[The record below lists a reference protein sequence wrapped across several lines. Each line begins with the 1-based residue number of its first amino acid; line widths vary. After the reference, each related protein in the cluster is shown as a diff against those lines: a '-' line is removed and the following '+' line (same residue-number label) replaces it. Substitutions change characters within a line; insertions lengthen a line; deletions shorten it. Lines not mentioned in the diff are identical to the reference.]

1 MNRLLPELDAN
12 GWRLMVAKVFRGFA
26 FGLNAVVLGL
36 YLAALELPGEVIG
49 LVLSAALAGT
59 LALTLVIALWGDR
72 IGRRRLLVIGS
83 GLMLLAAVIPFVGAN
98 PVVLALIGL
107 SGMVAVT
114 SSESTGLQSVDQA
127 ALPQTVPPGQRTS
140 AFALYNLLA
149 AAASA
154 VGALS
159 VGPMVSVGHA
169 LGLTGASVFAPAFAV
184 YAAAGLLSTVLTLT
198 LDGRVEVGIAP
209 GPGFAI
215 RRSRR
220 TVAMLSALFSLDALA
235 GGFVVQSYLAF
246 WFAERWAADPG
257 SVGFLFAASNV
268 LAAISFPVAAWLARR
283 IGLIRTMVFSH
294 IPANVFLVSAAL
306 APTLPLAIG
315 LLLAR
320 AALSSMDVPAR
331 QSYTMAVVDPDER
344 TATAGVT
351 SLARSVGQVLGPA
364 LAGALLVPAGIGA
377 PLVAGGILKTTYDL
391 ALYAFFRSRP
401 TPEEL
406 IAQQVQPVSRA
417 HPSP

>member
-1 MNRLLPELDAN
+1 VRGLLPELDAN
-12 GWRLMVAKVFRGFA
+12 GWRLIGAKIFRGYA

-36 YLAALELPGEVIG
+36 YLADLQLAPEIIG
-49 LVLSAALAGT
+49 LVLSAALLGT
-59 LALTLVIALWGDR
+59 LGLTLVIALFGDR

-83 GLMLLAAVIPFVGAN
+83 ALMLLSALIPLVGAN

-127 ALPQTVPPGQRTS
+127 ALPQTVAGTQRTA
-140 AFALYNLLA
+140 AFAFYNLVA

-159 VGPMVSVGHA
+159 VGPFVALGVA
-169 LGLTGASVFAPAFAV
+169 LGLGGAAVHAPAFVA
-184 YAAAGLLSTVLTLT
+184 YALAGLLSTLLTLA
-198 LDGRVEVGIAP
+198 LDRRVEVGQRLER
-209 GPGFAI
+209 GFAI

-257 SVGFLFAASNV
+257 AVGLLFAASNV
-268 LAAISFPVAAWLARR
+268 LAALSFPVAAWLAAR

-294 IPANVFLVSAAL
+294 IPANLFLIGAAL
-306 APTLPLAIG
+306 APSLPAAVVLM
-315 LLLAR
+315 LAR

-364 LAGALLVPAGIGA
+364 LAGALLVPLGIGA
-377 PLVAGGILKTTYDL
+377 PLVAGGVLKTTYDL
-391 ALYAFFRSRP
+391 SLYAFFRSRP
-401 TPEEL
+401 TPEE
-406 IAQQVQPVSRA
+406 ATARA
-417 HPSP
+417 VPRA

>member
-1 MNRLLPELDAN
+1 VTALIPELDAN
-12 GWRLMVAKVFRGFA
+12 GWRLMAAKVFRGFA

-36 YLAALELPGEVIG
+36 YLAELRLDPAVIG

-83 GLMLLAAVIPFVGAN
+83 GLMLLSAVIPFVGAN
-98 PVVLALIGL
+98 PALLVLIGL

-127 ALPQTVPPGQRTS
+127 VLPQTVPDLQRTA
-140 AFALYNLLA
+140 AFALYNLAA

-154 VGALS
+154 VGALA
-159 VGPMVSVGHA
+159 VGPMVA
-169 LGLTGASVFAPAFAV
+169 LGEAFGLSGAAV
-184 YAAAGLLSTVLTLT
+184 YALAFVTYAVAGLASTLLSAT
-198 LDGRVEVGIAP
+198 LDARVEVGARLQR
-209 GPGFAI
+209 GFAI
-215 RRSRR
+215 HRSRR
-220 TVAMLSALFSLDALA
+220 TVAMLSGLFSVDALA

-246 WFAERWAADPG
+246 WFAARFGADPAM
-257 SVGFLFAASNV
+257 VGTLFAATNV
-268 LAAISFPVAAWLARR
+268 LAALSFPVAAWLAGR

-294 IPANVFLVSAAL
+294 IPSNLFLVGAAL
-306 APTLPLAIG
+306 APSLELAI
-315 LLLAR
+315 LFMLAR
-320 AALSSMDVPAR
+320 AALSSMDIPAR

-364 LAGALLVPAGIGA
+364 IAGALLVPVGIGL
-377 PLVAGGILKTTYDL
+377 PLIAGGILKTAYDL
-391 ALYAFFRSRP
+391 ALYALFRSRP
-401 TPEEL
+401 TPEEAL
-406 IAQQVQPVSRA
+406 ASPPPVS
-417 HPSP
+417 

>member
-1 MNRLLPELDAN
+1 VRGLLPELDAN
-12 GWRLMVAKVFRGFA
+12 GWRLVGAKIFRGYA

-36 YLAALELPGEVIG
+36 YLADLQLAPEIIG
-49 LVLSAALAGT
+49 LVLSAALLGT
-59 LALTLVIALWGDR
+59 LGLTLVIALFGDR

-83 GLMLLAAVIPFVGAN
+83 ALMLLSALIPLVGAN

-127 ALPQTVPPGQRTS
+127 ALPQTVAGTQRTA
-140 AFALYNLLA
+140 AFAFYNLVA

-159 VGPMVSVGHA
+159 VGPFVALGVA
-169 LGLTGASVFAPAFAV
+169 LGLGGAAVHAPAFVA
-184 YAAAGLLSTVLTLT
+184 YALAGLLSTLLTLA
-198 LDGRVEVGIAP
+198 LDRRVEVGQRLER
-209 GPGFAI
+209 GFAI

-257 SVGFLFAASNV
+257 AVGLLFAASNV
-268 LAAISFPVAAWLARR
+268 LAALSFPVAAWLAAR

-294 IPANVFLVSAAL
+294 IPANLFLIGAAL
-306 APTLPLAIG
+306 APSLPAAVVLM
-315 LLLAR
+315 LAR

-364 LAGALLVPAGIGA
+364 LAGALLVPLGIGA
-377 PLVAGGILKTTYDL
+377 PLVAGGVLKTTYDL
-391 ALYAFFRSRP
+391 SLYAFFRSRP
-401 TPEEL
+401 TPEE
-406 IAQQVQPVSRA
+406 ATARA
-417 HPSP
+417 VPRT

>member
-1 MNRLLPELDAN
+1 MA
-12 GWRLMVAKVFRGFA
+12 AKLFRGFA

-36 YLAALELPGEVIG
+36 YLAELRLDPGVIG

-83 GLMLLAAVIPFVGAN
+83 GLMLLSAVIPLVGAN
-98 PVVLALIGL
+98 PLLLVLIGL

-127 ALPQTVPPGQRTS
+127 VLPQTVPDRQRTA
-140 AFALYNLLA
+140 AFALYNLIA

-159 VGPMVSVGHA
+159 VGPMVALGEA
-169 LGLTGASVFAPAFAV
+169 LGLSGAAVYTPAFITYAV
-184 YAAAGLLSTVLTLT
+184 AGLASTLLTAT
-198 LDGRVEVGIAP
+198 LDARVELGSRLER
-209 GPGFAI
+209 GFAI
-215 RRSRR
+215 HRSRR
-220 TVAMLSALFSLDALA
+220 TVAMLSGLFSLDALA

-246 WFAERWAADPG
+246 WFAARFGADPAA
-257 SVGFLFAASNV
+257 VGLLFAASNV
-268 LAAISFPVAAWLARR
+268 LAAFSFPVAAWLASR

-294 IPANVFLVSAAL
+294 IPSNLFLVGAAL
-306 APTLPLAIG
+306 APTIELAI
-315 LLLAR
+315 LLMLAR
-320 AALSSMDVPAR
+320 AALSSMDIPAR
-331 QSYTMAVVDPDER
+331 QSYTMAVVDPEER

-364 LAGALLVPAGIGA
+364 LAGALLVPLGVGA
-377 PLVAGGILKTTYDL
+377 PLIAGGLLKTTYDL
-391 ALYAFFRSRP
+391 SLYAFFRSRP
-401 TPEEL
+401 TPEEAL
-406 IAQQVQPVSRA
+406 AAPAPPPVS
-417 HPSP
+417 

>member
-1 MNRLLPELDAN
+1 VRGLLPELDAN
-12 GWRLMVAKVFRGFA
+12 GWRLVGAKIFRGYA

-36 YLAALELPGEVIG
+36 YLADLQLPPEIIG
-49 LVLSAALAGT
+49 LVLSAALLGT
-59 LALTLVIALWGDR
+59 LGLTLVIALFGDR

-83 GLMLLAAVIPFVGAN
+83 ALMLLSALIPLVGAN

-127 ALPQTVPPGQRTS
+127 ALPQTVAGTQRTA
-140 AFALYNLLA
+140 AFAFYNLVA

-159 VGPMVSVGHA
+159 VGPFVALGVA
-169 LGLTGASVFAPAFAV
+169 LGLGGAAVHAPAFVA
-184 YAAAGLLSTVLTLT
+184 YALAGLLSTLLTLA
-198 LDGRVEVGIAP
+198 LDRRVEVGQRLER
-209 GPGFAI
+209 GFAI

-257 SVGFLFAASNV
+257 AVGLLFAASNV
-268 LAAISFPVAAWLARR
+268 LAALSFPVAAWLAAR

-294 IPANVFLVSAAL
+294 IPANLFLIGAAL
-306 APTLPLAIG
+306 APSLPAAVVLM
-315 LLLAR
+315 LAR

-364 LAGALLVPAGIGA
+364 VAGALLVPLGIGA
-377 PLVAGGILKTTYDL
+377 PLVAGGVLKTTYDL
-391 ALYAFFRSRP
+391 SLYAFFRSRP
-401 TPEEL
+401 TPEE
-406 IAQQVQPVSRA
+406 ATARA
-417 HPSP
+417 VPRT

>member
-1 MNRLLPELDAN
+1 VRGLLPELDAN
-12 GWRLMVAKVFRGFA
+12 GWRLVGAKIFRGYA

-36 YLAALELPGEVIG
+36 YLADLQLPPEIIG
-49 LVLSAALAGT
+49 LVLSAALLGT
-59 LALTLVIALWGDR
+59 LGLTLVIALFGDR

-83 GLMLLAAVIPFVGAN
+83 ALMLLSALIPLVGAN

-127 ALPQTVPPGQRTS
+127 ALPQTVAGTQRTA
-140 AFALYNLLA
+140 AFAFYNLVA

-159 VGPMVSVGHA
+159 VGPFVALGVA
-169 LGLTGASVFAPAFAV
+169 LGLGGAAVHAPAFVA
-184 YAAAGLLSTVLTLT
+184 YALAGLLSTLLTLA
-198 LDGRVEVGIAP
+198 LDRRVEVGQRLER
-209 GPGFAI
+209 GFAI

-257 SVGFLFAASNV
+257 AVGLLFAASNV
-268 LAAISFPVAAWLARR
+268 LAALSFPVAAWLAAR

-294 IPANVFLVSAAL
+294 IPANLFLIGAAL
-306 APTLPLAIG
+306 APSLPAAVVLM
-315 LLLAR
+315 LAR

-344 TATAGVT
+344 TAPAGVT

-364 LAGALLVPAGIGA
+364 LAGALLVPLGIGA
-377 PLVAGGILKTTYDL
+377 PLVAGGVLKTTYDL
-391 ALYAFFRSRP
+391 SLYAFFRSRP
-401 TPEEL
+401 TPEE
-406 IAQQVQPVSRA
+406 ATARA
-417 HPSP
+417 VPRT

>member
-1 MNRLLPELDAN
+1 VRRLLPELDAN
-12 GWRLMVAKVFRGFA
+12 GWRLVAAKIFRGYA

-36 YLAALELPGEVIG
+36 YLADLQLAPEVIG
-49 LVLSAALAGT
+49 LILSAALLGT
-59 LALTLVIALWGDR
+59 LGLTLLIALFGDR
-72 IGRRRLLVIGS
+72 IGRRRLLVVGS
-83 GLMLLAAVIPFVGAN
+83 GLMLLAAIIPLVGAN

-127 ALPQTVPPGQRTS
+127 ALPQTVPAAQRTA
-140 AFALYNLLA
+140 AFALYNLVA

-154 VGALS
+154 LGALS
-159 VGPMVSVGHA
+159 VGPFVA
-169 LGLTGASVFAPAFAV
+169 LGIALNPPGAPVHAPAFGA
-184 YAAAGLLSTVLTLT
+184 YAAAGLISTLLTLS
-198 LDGRVEVGIAP
+198 LDRRVEAGQRLER
-209 GPGFAI
+209 GFAL

-220 TVAMLSALFSLDALA
+220 TVAMLSGLFSLDALA

-246 WFAERWAADPG
+246 WFAERWSADPG
-257 SVGFLFAASNV
+257 AVGLLFAASNV
-268 LAAISFPVAAWLARR
+268 LAELSCPVAAWLASR

-294 IPANVFLVSAAL
+294 IPANLFLIGAAV
-306 APTLPLAIG
+306 APTLPAAV
-315 LLLAR
+315 LLMLAR

-351 SLARSVGQVLGPA
+351 SLARSIGQVLGPA
-364 LAGALLVPAGIGA
+364 LAGALLVPLGIGA

-391 ALYAFFRSRP
+391 SLFAFFRSRP
-401 TPEEL
+401 TPEEVN
-406 IAQQVQPVSRA
+406 AKAAPQA
-417 HPSP
+417 

>member
-1 MNRLLPELDAN
+1 MRRLLPALDAN
-12 GWRLMVAKVFRGFA
+12 GWRLVGAKVFRGYA

-36 YLAALELPGEVIG
+36 YLADLRLAHDMIG
-49 LVLSAALAGT
+49 FILSAALLGT
-59 LALTLVIALWGDR
+59 LALTLVIALFGDR

-83 GLMLLAAVIPFVGAN
+83 ALMLLAAVIPFVGAN

-127 ALPQTVPPGQRTS
+127 ALPQTVSGAQRTA
-140 AFALYNLLA
+140 AFAFYNLVA

-154 VGALS
+154 LGALT
-159 VGPMVSVGHA
+159 VGPFVA
-169 LGLTGASVFAPAFAV
+169 LGLGLGLRGAGVYTPAFVA
-184 YAAAGLLSTVLTLT
+184 YAIAGVVSTILALA
-198 LDGRVEVGIAP
+198 LDRRVEVGQRLER
-209 GPGFAI
+209 GFAI

-257 SVGFLFAASNV
+257 AVGLLFAASNV
-268 LAAISFPVAAWLARR
+268 LAAVSFPVAAWLASR

-294 IPANVFLVSAAL
+294 IPANLFLIGAAIAPSLPAAVFLML
-306 APTLPLAIG
+306 G
-315 LLLAR
+315 R

-364 LAGALLVPAGIGA
+364 LAGLLLTPLGVGA
-377 PLVAGGILKTTYDL
+377 PLVAGGLLKTTYDL
-391 ALYAFFRSRP
+391 SLFAFFRSRP
-401 TPEEL
+401 TPEE
-406 IAQQVQPVSRA
+406 ASARA
-417 HPSP
+417 VPHP

>member
-1 MNRLLPELDAN
+1 VRRLLPELDAN
-12 GWRLMVAKVFRGFA
+12 GWRLVAAKIFRGYA

-36 YLAALELPGEVIG
+36 YLADLQLAPAVIG
-49 LVLSAALAGT
+49 LILSAALLGT
-59 LALTLVIALWGDR
+59 LGLTLLIALFGDR
-72 IGRRRLLVIGS
+72 IGRRRLLVVGS
-83 GLMLLAAVIPFVGAN
+83 GLMLLAAIIPLVGAN

-127 ALPQTVPPGQRTS
+127 ALPQTVPAAQRTA
-140 AFALYNLLA
+140 AFALYNLVA

-154 VGALS
+154 LGALS
-159 VGPMVSVGHA
+159 VGPFAA
-169 LGLTGASVFAPAFAV
+169 LGTALNLPGPTVHAPAFGA
-184 YAAAGLLSTVLTLT
+184 YAAAGLISTLLTLS
-198 LDGRVEVGIAP
+198 LDRRVEAGQRLER
-209 GPGFAI
+209 GFAL

-220 TVAMLSALFSLDALA
+220 TVAMLSGLFSLDALA

-246 WFAERWAADPG
+246 WFAERWSADPG
-257 SVGFLFAASNV
+257 AVGLLFAASNV
-268 LAAISFPVAAWLARR
+268 LAALSFPVAAWLAGR

-294 IPANVFLVSAAL
+294 IPANLFLIGAAV
-306 APTLPLAIG
+306 APTLPAAV
-315 LLLAR
+315 LLMLAR

-351 SLARSVGQVLGPA
+351 SLARSIGQVLGPA
-364 LAGALLVPAGIGA
+364 LAGALLVPLGIGA

-391 ALYAFFRSRP
+391 SLFAFFRSRP
-401 TPEEL
+401 TPEEVN
-406 IAQQVQPVSRA
+406 AKAAPQA
-417 HPSP
+417 

>member
-1 MNRLLPELDAN
+1 MRRLLPGLDAN
-12 GWRLMVAKVFRGFA
+12 GWRLVAAKIFRGYA

-36 YLAALELPGEVIG
+36 YLADLQLAPEVIG
-49 LVLSAALAGT
+49 LVLSAALLGT
-59 LALTLVIALWGDR
+59 LGLTLVIAVFGDR

-83 GLMLLAAVIPFVGAN
+83 ALMLLAALIPLVGAN

-127 ALPQTVPPGQRTS
+127 ALPQTVTASQRTA
-140 AFALYNLLA
+140 AFALYNLAA

-154 VGALS
+154 LGALS
-159 VGPMVSVGHA
+159 VGPFVA
-169 LGLTGASVFAPAFAV
+169 LGQGLGLQGAAVHAPAFVAYAV
-184 YAAAGLLSTVLTLT
+184 AGGISTLLTLA
-198 LDGRVEVGIAP
+198 LDRRVEVGQRLER
-209 GPGFAI
+209 GFAI

-220 TVAMLSALFSLDALA
+220 TVAMLSGLFSLDALA

-246 WFAERWAADPG
+246 WFAERWSADPG
-257 SVGFLFAASNV
+257 AVGLLFAASNV
-268 LAAISFPVAAWLARR
+268 LAALSFPVAAWLAGR

-294 IPANVFLVSAAL
+294 IPANLFLIGAAL
-306 APTLPLAIG
+306 APSLPAAV
-315 LLLAR
+315 LLMLAR
-320 AALSSMDVPAR
+320 AGLSSMDVPAR

-364 LAGALLVPAGIGA
+364 LAGALLVPLGIGA
-377 PLVAGGILKTTYDL
+377 PLVAGGVLKTTYDL
-391 ALYAFFRSRP
+391 SLFAFFRSRP
-401 TPEEL
+401 TPEE
-406 IAQQVQPVSRA
+406 AKARA
-417 HPSP
+417 VPPA